1 MEADSMRSGPLFSV
15 LTALFL
21 SVAPVASAKLQIRE
35 IRTASDRV
43 LVVFL
48 TGDTLNV
55 NEADVSDL
63 SKWRINGNPA
73 DSISVFAT
81 QADPCDHHVYLRT
94 GKLEE
99 GKRYAIGTPYG
110 DTTVVFRSGKIFCE
124 SIKTNQVGY
133 SGLSKSR
140 SAVFSIWLGT
150 AGGRRIEGLLPEYEV
165 FLPAS
170 GKRVARG
177 RVREAAYDSTT
188 GDFPYR
194 IDLSAV
200 PEGGPY
206 RIAVQGFGCSLPFG
220 VGGAFARH
228 AAYILFRG
236 HYMQRCGC
244 PIRVPDIRKK
254 ACHTLVYDVD
264 GPIGEANVVVKG
276 DEPSFACYGG
286 YHDAGDADR
295 RAYHISNPII
305 DLMIYE
311 AFPSVFTDGQFD
323 LPGRFDSEYNILGY
337 ENGIP
342 DILDEAEWGSLVWQ
356 YLQNADGSV
365 HFGTETKGYSE
376 PFAAPLDLDRKPYGT
391 VKVDPRATCAS
402 AGLFMHLARLIKP
415 YKPELSDSLVKRAE
429 KAAAFSAADMAGPER
444 LYYAVQSYLLTG
456 DEEAHRTV
464 KELYTLADSLRFH
477 LFATPGYSLNDFR
490 FDNPAYIYSY
500 IVEKKVPT
508 DPMVVEFF
516 RTALRAAA
524 DSIIAVLGERVYP
537 VGNNPVG
544 RAWGHNVRQPQYACC
559 PMLQWSLTG
568 EQRYLDAASGLMDF
582 KLGLNPVGISYVTG
596 LGFHRV
602 HNIHDRES
610 AYTAARGMG
619 PKPGITVFGPGV
631 AGWGGGRAKSLPVV
645 KDLPKQRQF
654 VDCRDVISFTE
665 FTIFETMAY
674 DALYTVLAGGGKWDG
689 KDPFSVGR

>member
-1 MEADSMRSGPLFSV
+1 MRSRLFTAVFSAVV
-15 LTALFL
+15 LSAFSTAQARLTL
-21 SVAPVASAKLQIRE
+21 TE

-55 NEADVSDL
+55 EAADVSDV
-63 SKWRINGNPA
+63 SKWRINGKPA

-94 GKLEE
+94 SRLAE
-99 GKRYAIGTPYG
+99 GGRCAVQTPYG
-110 DTTVVFRSGKIFCE
+110 DTTFVFRSNKTFCE
-124 SIKTNQVGY
+124 SIKTNQAGY
-133 SGLSKSR
+133 SGLSKRR
-140 SAVFSIWLGT
+140 SAMLSIWLGT
-150 AGGRRIEGLLPEYEV
+150 AGGRRIEGPLPDYEV
-165 FLPAS
+165 FLTAS
-170 GKRVARG
+170 GKTVLKG
-177 RVREAAYDSTT
+177 RLRETAFDSST

-194 IDLSAV
+194 IDLSGV

-206 RIAVQGFGCSLPFG
+206 RIAVKGFGCSLPFG
-220 VGGAFARH
+220 VGGAFARR
-228 AAYILFRG
+228 AAYLLFRG

-244 PIRVPDIRKK
+244 PIHVPPIREK
-254 ACHTLVYDVD
+254 ACHTLVYDTD
-264 GPIGEANVVVKG
+264 GPIGEANIIVKG

-295 RAYHISNPII
+295 RAYHISNPVI

-323 LPGRFDSEYNILGY
+323 LPGRFDSAYNILGY

-356 YLQNADGSV
+356 YLQNPDGSV
-365 HFGTETKGYSE
+365 HFGTETRGYSE
-376 PFAAPLDLDRKPYGT
+376 PFAAPLDLDTKPYGT

-415 YKPELSDSLVKRAE
+415 YKPELSDSLARRAE
-429 KAAAFSAADMAGPER
+429 KAAAFGAAEMAPPEK
-444 LYYAVQSYLLTG
+444 LYYAVQSYLMTG
-456 DEEAHRTV
+456 NENAHRTV
-464 KELYTLADSLRFH
+464 KELYTIADSLRFH
-477 LFATPGYSLNDFR
+477 LFTTPGYSLNDLR
-490 FDNPAYIYSY
+490 FDNPAYLYSY
-500 IVEKKVPT
+500 IAEKNRPT
-508 DPMVVEFF
+508 DPVVAAFF
-516 RTALRAAA
+516 RSALRAAA
-524 DSIIAVLGERVYP
+524 DSIVAELEKRDYP
-537 VGNNPVG
+537 IGNNPVG
-544 RAWGHNVRQPQYACC
+544 TAWGHNVRQPQYACC

-568 EQRYLDAASGLMDF
+568 EQRYLDAASELMDY

-596 LGFHRV
+596 LGFHQV

-610 AYTAARGMG
+610 AYTASRGMG

-631 AGWGGGRAKSLPVV
+631 SGWGSRRAKSLPVV

-665 FTIFETMAY
+665 FTIFETMAH

-689 KDPFSVGR
+689 KDPFHPGE